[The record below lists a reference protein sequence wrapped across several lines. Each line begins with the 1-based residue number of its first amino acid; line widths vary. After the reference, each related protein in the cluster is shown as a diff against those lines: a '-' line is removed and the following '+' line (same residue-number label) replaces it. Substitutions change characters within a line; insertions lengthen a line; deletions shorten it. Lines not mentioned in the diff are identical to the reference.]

1 MTIKRFSCFLLAF
14 AVMMSLFA
22 GCAKQ
27 GGEVQTGTVPQ
38 STQAPT
44 EPVVAGPP
52 RTAEE
57 LVPRLN
63 TLLKEQNIPLEF
75 VYAEE
80 RTLYKT
86 GDDGN
91 PEVDRYYS
99 LYLAAFTDSGAPVM
113 TNTFDLSVEY
123 ANTISDP
130 ILTLQIWIGK
140 DATEREREMHQKV
153 CTIAAQLC
161 DEQMNAETINSLLV
175 AEPKPT
181 QYVADTGAFKTFTFK
196 MNPYNGVDGDY
207 DYSVVYCQNGDML
220 HTVSRFLFSNEA
232 WYEIEFD
239 QHAEALYAQ
248 RIFSAP
254 SVEELEQRI
263 NDALAAMDAP
273 ITCTMVPYVDYGC
286 WRGVFQWS
294 TLEDPD
300 YAYPEFPY
308 EEFISWGNAP
318 ENITDEVVAEY
329 ISSFLRWVCLDVD
342 TRDPIREDAPA
353 YDIQLNKF
361 DGMPPELLEALCIAC
376 DPENGAGDVEVL
388 HSLPIAESEG
398 RRERVLQKDGYTIT
412 HDINEEGLQDAY
424 KIHYEADQ
432 QWYTPNPTG
441 EALLDPALMDYEF
454 RVSKPM
460 VVDGMF
466 NYYGDG
472 QGYQTY
478 FHDSQVGWV
487 SLSDMLNDFLDY
499 TRTNFSLDPYWDRNG
514 EHSYICDGFSGAPL
528 NSSVF
533 RIDVSDMVVDLCYD
547 ADIQEHSEFDGH
559 ETEEF
564 LRIPIGLSLLM
575 DENLTVE
582 EAIRLHTH
590 AIEYDFIATAAD
602 KNIAPVGYQVTVYG
616 TGDVVHILA
625 ENPTTGQNTYSVMTR
640 LYMDNATQT
649 GKLVYAHLAEYL
661 DD

>member
-1 MTIKRFSCFLLAF
+1 MTIKRFSCFLLAL
-14 AVMMSLFA
+14 AVMMSLLA

-27 GGEVQTGTVPQ
+27 GGEVQTGTAPQ

-44 EPVVAGPP
+44 EPVVVGPP

-75 VYAEE
+75 VYEDE
-80 RTLYKT
+80 YILYKT
-86 GDDGN
+86 GADGN
-91 PEVDRYYS
+91 PEIDRYFS
-99 LYLAAFTDSGAPVM
+99 LYLAAFTDSGVPV
-113 TNTFDLSVEY
+113 TTETFDLSVEY
-123 ANTISDP
+123 ASTITDP
-130 ILTLQIWIGK
+130 ILTLQIWVAD
-140 DATEREREMHQKV
+140 DATEREREMQQKV
-153 CTIAAQLC
+153 CAIAAQLC
-161 DEQMNAETINSLLV
+161 DEQMNAETISALLV

-181 QYVADTGAFKTFTFK
+181 QYVTNTGAYQTFK
-196 MNPYNGVDGDY
+196 YKSNPYDPVDRET
-207 DYSVVYCQNGDML
+207 DYSVVYCQNGDLL
-220 HTVSRFLFSNEA
+220 HTVSRRLFSNEA
-232 WYEIEFD
+232 WYEIEFG
-239 QHAEALYAQ
+239 QYAETLFAE
-248 RIFSAP
+248 RISSAP

-263 NDALAAMDAP
+263 NDALAAKGAP
-273 ITCTMVPYVDYGC
+273 ITCILMPFGNYGC
-286 WRGVFQWS
+286 WRGIFQWT

-318 ENITDEVVAEY
+318 ENITDEVVADY
-329 ISSFLRWVCLDVD
+329 IGNIFRTVYLYVYAH
-342 TRDPIREDAPA
+342 DPVRKDAPI
-353 YDIQLNKF
+353 YDIKLNKV
-361 DGMPPELLEALCIAC
+361 DSMPQELMEALCIAC
-376 DPENGAGDVEVL
+376 DPENGDADMTAL
-388 HSLPIAESEG
+388 NSLPIAESEG
-398 RRERVLQKDGYTIT
+398 RRERVLQKDGYSIT
-412 HDINEEGLQDAY
+412 HDINEEGLQDSY
-424 KIHYEADQ
+424 RIVYEDDA
-432 QWYTPNPTG
+432 QWYTPDPTG
-441 EALLDPALMDYEF
+441 EALLDPALLDYKF
-454 RVSKPM
+454 RISKPM

-466 NYYGDG
+466 NYFGDG

-487 SLSDMLNDFLDY
+487 SLTDTLNDFLDY

-547 ADIQEHSEFDGH
+547 ADIQDHSEFDGH
-559 ETEEF
+559 QPEEF

-640 LYMDNATQT
+640 LYMDNATES
-649 GKLVYAHLAEYL
+649 GKLVYAHLAQYL